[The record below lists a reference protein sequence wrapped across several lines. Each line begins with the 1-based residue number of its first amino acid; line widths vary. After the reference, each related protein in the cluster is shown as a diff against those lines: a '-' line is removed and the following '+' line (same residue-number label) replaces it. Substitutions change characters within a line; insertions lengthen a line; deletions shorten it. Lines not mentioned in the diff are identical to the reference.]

1 MSRND
6 RSSGSRGD
14 RSGGKAKS
22 GRQGGK
28 DRNKS
33 HARGN
38 APVNRNEKDPKK
50 SVSRGNA
57 PVKKQQGNKSDSMR
71 LNKYIANSGICSRR
85 DADIY
90 IAAGN
95 ITVNGKVVTE
105 MGYKVQLNDEV
116 KFDGRRIN
124 PEKPEYVLLNKPKG
138 FYVTGSLEKKN
149 RTVMDLIANASK
161 AKLDPVGRL
170 DTQATGL
177 LLFTNDGT
185 MAKKLANPK
194 NGIRQIYHLELDR
207 DLGYDDLQKIK
218 EGISLEDGTV
228 KVTDIS
234 YVENKP
240 KREVGL
246 EIKSTKNHIVQRIFK
261 SLNYEIVKLDRV
273 VFGGLTKKD
282 LPRGHWRILSKQE
295 IINLANI

>member
-1 MSRND
+1 MSRNDSRGGSRTD
-6 RSSGSRGD
+6 RSSGS
-14 RSGGKAKS
+14 KHS
-22 GRQGGK
+22 GRQGGGTRK
-28 DRNKS
+28 KS

-38 APVNRNEKDPKK
+38 APVNQNEKDGKDMA
-50 SVSRGNA
+50 RGNA
-57 PVKKQQGNKSDSMR
+57 PIKKKLSEKTDGIR
-71 LNKYIANSGICSRR
+71 LNKYVANSGICSRR

-95 ITVNGKVVTE
+95 VTVNGKVVTE
-105 MGYKVQLNDEV
+105 MGHKVKLSDEV

-149 RTVMDLIANASK
+149 RTVMDLVANASK
-161 AKLDPVGRL
+161 AKLDPVGKL

-194 NGIRQIYHLELDR
+194 NGIRQIYHLELDK
-207 DLGYDDLQKIK
+207 DLAYDDLQKIK
-218 EGISLEDGTV
+218 EGVNLEDGNV
-228 KVTDIS
+228 NVTEIS
-234 YVENKP
+234 YIENKP

-246 EIKSTKNHIVQRIFK
+246 ELRSTRNHVVQRLFK

-282 LPRGHWRILSKQE
+282 LPRGHWRVLSKQE
-295 IINLANI
+295 IINLGNL

>member
-1 MSRND
+1 MSRNDSRGGSRTD
-6 RSSGSRGD
+6 RSSGS
-14 RSGGKAKS
+14 KQS
-22 GRQGGK
+22 GRQGGGTRK
-28 DRNKS
+28 KS

-38 APVNRNEKDPKK
+38 APVNRSEKEGKEMA
-50 SVSRGNA
+50 RGNA
-57 PVKKQQGNKSDSMR
+57 PLKKKQGEKTDGIR
-71 LNKYIANSGICSRR
+71 LNKYVANSGICSRR

-95 ITVNGKVVTE
+95 VTVNGNVVTE
-105 MGYKVQLNDEV
+105 MGHKVKLTDEV

-161 AKLDPVGRL
+161 SKLDPVGKL

-194 NGIRQIYHLELDR
+194 NGIRQIYHVELDK
-207 DLGYDDLQKIK
+207 DLSYDDLQKIK
-218 EGISLEDGTV
+218 EGVNLEDGTV
-228 KVTDIS
+228 NVTEVS
-234 YVENKP
+234 YIENKP
-240 KREVGL
+240 IKEVGL
-246 EIKSTKNHIVQRIFK
+246 ELKSTRNHVVQRLFK
-261 SLNYEIVKLDRV
+261 SMNYEVVKLDRV

-282 LPRGHWRILSKQE
+282 LPRGHWRVLSKQE
-295 IINLANI
+295 IINMGNL

>member
-6 RSSGSRGD
+6 RSSGKKYG
-14 RSGGKAKS
+14 
-22 GRQGGK
+22 GRQGGGE
-28 DRNKS
+28 RRKS

-38 APVNRNEKDPKK
+38 APVNRNEKDPRTM
-50 SVSRGNA
+50 SRGNA
-57 PVKKQQGNKSDSMR
+57 PVKRTQGEKNDGMR
-71 LNKYIANSGICSRR
+71 LNKYVANSGICSRR

-95 ITVNGKVVTE
+95 VTVNGEVITE
-105 MGYKVQLNDEV
+105 MGYKVKLTDEV
-116 KFDGRRIN
+116 KFDGRKIN
-124 PEKPEYVLLNKPKG
+124 PEKPEYILLNKPKG

-149 RTVMDLIANASK
+149 RTVMDLVANASK
-161 AKLDPVGRL
+161 SKLDPVGKL

-177 LLFTNDGT
+177 LLFTNDGA

-194 NGIRQIYHLELDR
+194 NGIRQIYHIELDKE
-207 DLGYDDLQKIK
+207 LAYDDLQKIK
-218 EGISLEDGTV
+218 QGISLEDGTV
-228 KVTDIS
+228 KVTEIS
-234 YVENKP
+234 YVENRP

-282 LPRGHWRILSKQE
+282 LPRGHWRVLTKQE
-295 IINLANI
+295 LINLGNI